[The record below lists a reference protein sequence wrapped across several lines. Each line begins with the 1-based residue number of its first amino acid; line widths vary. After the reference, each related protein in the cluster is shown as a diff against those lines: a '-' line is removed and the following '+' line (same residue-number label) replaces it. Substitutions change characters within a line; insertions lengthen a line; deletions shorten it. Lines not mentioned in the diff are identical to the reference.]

1 MSKPHRAA
9 TGSADSTAWRAVDCA
24 QVSAA
29 GHAHAGGGTPHRSWR
44 RAPWGHLRLPARALA
59 LALLI
64 AVAAPWP
71 AAGKAASE
79 AATVAADTGVDGSE
93 QFEAETATLRL
104 LNRDIVTLRAV
115 IAGASPQRRVEQALA
130 RIRDLPDSAMDMPL
144 RVLSFEFQGMKG
156 LQFMLGDAKLLA
168 VHEGD
173 VNRIRGQT
181 LEALGQQTLER
192 LEQARR
198 AWHDARDGPLLL
210 LGLVKAAAATLGLL
224 LLVRSAFAGTRRAVG
239 WLETARDRIATQR
252 IGVDWRELLAR
263 LAMGTIQLV
272 QWLVLFLLGYLWL
285 RLLLASFAATQ
296 PLAQDMDGWLWGRL
310 AWVAQGV
317 LDGLP
322 GVVTVFIV
330 LLLTRALADVLGYF
344 LNAVQQGR
352 LVIPFMHQETT
363 TATRRIVTVI
373 VWGLGIAIA
382 YPYLPGSSSDAFKGL
397 SVLAGVMLTLGSSGL
412 VTQVMSGLVVI
423 YSRALRTGDFVDI
436 NGVQGVVTEVA
447 SLAIKVTNLRNEEIT
462 IPNSVLISSPI
473 HNYSKLGG
481 SRGNL
486 LTVKVTIGYDAPWRQ
501 VHAMLEEAAR
511 RTPRVQREPAPYV
524 YQRALT
530 DFYVEYELFVGIEN
544 AIERVPIQS
553 ALHASIQD
561 VFNENGVQIMS
572 PHFVGQPGEA
582 VVVPQAHWYMP
593 PARPPM

>member
-1 MSKPHRAA
+1 MAPTAA
-9 TGSADSTAWRAVDCA
+9 EAAAD
-24 QVSAA
+24 
-29 GHAHAGGGTPHRSWR
+29 
-44 RAPWGHLRLPARALA
+44 
-59 LALLI
+59 
-64 AVAAPWP
+64 
-71 AAGKAASE
+71 AASE
-79 AATVAADTGVDGSE
+79 GREV
-93 QFEAETATLRL
+93 ETATLRL

-115 IAGASPQRRVEQALA
+115 IAGVAPQRRVEQALA
-130 RIRDLPDSAMDMPL
+130 RIRYLPDSAMDLPL
-144 RVLSFEFQGMKG
+144 RALSFEFQGMRG
-156 LQFMLGDAKLLA
+156 VQFMLGDTRLFA

-173 VNRIRGQT
+173 VDRMRGQT
-181 LEALGQQTLER
+181 LEALAQQTLER

-210 LGLVKAAAATLGLL
+210 LGLVKAAAVTLGLL
-224 LLVRSAFAGTRRAVG
+224 LLVRSAFAATRRAVR
-239 WLETARDRIATQR
+239 WLEAVRDRMAAR
-252 IGVDWRELLAR
+252 RAGVDWRELLAR

-285 RLLLASFAATQ
+285 RLVLAGFAATQ
-296 PLAQDMDGWLWGRL
+296 PLAEEMDGWLRGRL

-317 LDGLP
+317 LEGLP
-322 GVVTVFIV
+322 GVVTVLIV

-412 VTQVMSGLVVI
+412 VTQAMSGLVVI
-423 YSRALRTGDFVDI
+423 YSRALRTGDFVEI

-447 SLAIKVTNLRNEEIT
+447 SLAIKVTNVRNEEIT

-481 SRGNL
+481 TRGTL

-511 RTPRVQREPAPYV
+511 RTPRVQHEPAPYV

-544 AIERVPIQS
+544 ATERVAIQS
-553 ALHASIQD
+553 ALHAAIQD

-572 PHFVGQPGEA
+572 PHFVGQPASA
-582 VVVPQAHWYMP
+582 VVVPQAQWYKP
-593 PARPPM
+593 PARPPT